1 VRLTSD
7 VVMVGGG
14 PVTGFGLSSDFDAHV
29 YLLDGGDAHALVDC
43 GMGTEAGMERV
54 LARIDAAGIDPGGIG
69 SLFLTHFH
77 TDHAGGAARY
87 RERLGLEVAI
97 GRVARP
103 ALERGD
109 HAATAFAAATDAGLF
124 PAGYDYPPCPVA
136 DPLDDGDVRT
146 VGRLTVRYLATPGH
160 CLGHGSYLVTGGEL
174 PYLLAGDAVFAQGK
188 LFLQATSDCDIAASI
203 ASLRRLDEEEFTAL
217 LPGHGA
223 IALTGGRDHLGQ
235 ALAAVDQ
242 LRLPGNVF

>member
-1 VRLTSD
+1 
-7 VVMVGGG
+7 M
-14 PVTGFGLSSDFDAHV
+14 

-103 ALERGD
+103 ASS
-109 HAATAFAAATDAGLF
+109 AA
-124 PAGYDYPPCPVA
+124 
-136 DPLDDGDVRT
+136 
-146 VGRLTVRYLATPGH
+146 
-160 CLGHGSYLVTGGEL
+160 
-174 PYLLAGDAVFAQGK
+174 
-188 LFLQATSDCDIAASI
+188 IM
-203 ASLRRLDEEEFTAL
+203 LRRRSPRPRTRGSSRPATTTRRARSPTRWTTETCARSV
-217 LPGHGA
+217 G
-223 IALTGGRDHLGQ
+223 
-235 ALAAVDQ
+235 
-242 LRLPGNVF
+242 